1 MSDISNYD
9 KAIKRLN
16 EFLSNLQSFTSS
28 VESLFST
35 YEKLTEDCSSRLKSK
50 VSIEAKLIQ
59 YYVKRWF
66 RSFIG
71 IKDECMALISGEIIR
86 RYHQNQHKLYLH
98 DRGNENKIYKRSET
112 LSACSVDGID
122 YEYRKYSKKYGNKL
136 VRYQNII
143 SFDNFVLNFSLYFFP
158 LNNRHYVKLRM

>member
-71 IKDECMALISGEIIR
+71 IKDECIVGDVLIR
-86 RYHQNQHKLYLH
+86 RARTQLYEH
-98 DRGNENKIYKRSET
+98 TCNNT
-112 LSACSVDGID
+112 L
-122 YEYRKYSKKYGNKL
+122 K
-136 VRYQNII
+136 
-143 SFDNFVLNFSLYFFP
+143 
-158 LNNRHYVKLRM
+158 